1 MTFVSC
7 LQFACRVRTVED
19 KHITTNILNIQNVD
33 KTSPKKTKKEER
45 TLALL
50 DDGLDVADA
59 VTGLGVDG
67 HGAGKGLHK
76 ELHGCVWWNFSK

>member
-1 MTFVSC
+1 M
-7 LQFACRVRTVED
+7 
-19 KHITTNILNIQNVD
+19 K
-33 KTSPKKTKKEER
+33 ER

-67 HGAGKGLHK
+67 HSAGKGLHK
-76 ELHGCVWWNFSK
+76 ELHGSCLVELFKVTRLFFSV